1 MRNFRKI
8 VSVLLRRNNLAFYIC
23 LTLVT
28 ILVLIGCS
36 AERTQAQLG
45 SVAVGL
51 PGGISSENTAGNS
64 IVFSKGAQTIGGLT
78 QYDAPDCPFPSNLSM
93 EDTMAYLQAL
103 GLPEAADDTLDYMA
117 SSSAYGDLQVWF
129 GSDSLDEIHYLYRT
143 DAAVYDL
150 WFDKTSVD
158 GKTEKE
164 ILESV
169 SFPAGDG
176 GST

>member
-1 MRNFRKI
+1 MQKFRKLI
-8 VSVLLRRNNLAFYIC
+8 SVC
-23 LTLVT
+23 
-28 ILVLIGCS
+28 LVLAVMMALSGCS
-36 AERTQAQLG
+36 GGRTQAQVG
-45 SVAVGL
+45 IIAVGL
-51 PGGISSENTAGNS
+51 PGGISGENTAQNS
-64 IVFSKGAQTIGGLT
+64 IAFTKDGQTIGGLT
-78 QYDAPDCPFPSNLSM
+78 KYDAPDCPFPSDLSA

-103 GLPEAADDTLDYMA
+103 DLPEAENEGLDYMA

-129 GSDSLDEIHYLYRT
+129 GSDSLDEIHYLYRA